1 MDVELLLG
9 IFPQVLLDGITLGF
23 MYALIALGYTMV
35 YGVLEFIN
43 FAHSEIFIFG
53 AFVGVELLLTFKTAG
68 WLDVLPWVVV
78 LVVVLLAGMAASGL
92 LAVLVERTAYRP
104 LRHAPRLIPL
114 ISAIGVSFFPQDTIR
129 LAESLWRN
137 AFNLVYP
144 SMDALN
150 HRFELTQTIDVSMK
164 SLVVIVAALL
174 MLWGLHSL
182 VNRTKVG
189 KAIRAVA
196 EDQAAASLMGIN
208 VNRMISLTFL
218 IGGAM
223 GGGAGVLFG
232 MQYSLIN
239 PYTGF
244 IPGLKAFTAAV
255 LGGIGNIPGAML
267 GRLLLGILQAFGASY
282 LSLLTGGALRA
293 EYRDIRGRGPRR
305 HHRGGA
311 RRAPGP
317 RLCRLLRGRR
327 LFLGHLRVA
336 PGQSDLRRKRLPAV
350 AVVVL
355 RLPPGRRRRGRRS
368 RHSPGPAR
376 AEAPRRL
383 PGPRDPRLR
392 RRHPRARQ
400 QSRQAH
406 QPDQRSQGHHAHR
419 TTAHLLRPAPAG
431 RRDRPELQRDLPAL
445 SLRPRAADRRRHR
458 ARQPAAGGLAHR
470 PGLGGDPRGPD
481 GRAGH
486 GRAARAHEAP
496 GLRLRRL
503 LRGGG
508 RRALLGQADLHQPG
522 VLHLHGVHRR
532 ARHDHPGRHGLHPR
546 RDPRRR
552 RRHHSEPPGP
562 QGLFPLAQRAPQ
574 RGHHDPRLQPRQPAH
589 PARAGQVRAHDLRPH
604 PRAHDDL
611 PAAGHPARA
620 APHARAPGAG
630 GALR

>member
-53 AFVGVELLLTFKTAG
+53 AFVGVELLLTFKAVG
-68 WLDVLPWVVV
+68 WLDVLPWIVV

-114 ISAIGVSFFPQDTIR
+114 ISAIGVSFFLQDTIR

-267 GRLLLGILQAFGASY
+267 GGLLLGILEAFGASY
-282 LSLLTGGALRA
+282 LSLLTGGAFGA
-293 EYRDIRGRGPRR
+293 EYKDIL
-305 HHRGGA
+305 A
-311 RRAPGP
+311 FSI
-317 RLCRLLRGRR
+317 LILILI
-327 LFLGHLRVA
+327 F
-336 PGQSDLRRKRLPAV
+336 
-350 AVVVL
+350 
-355 RLPPGRRRRGRRS
+355 
-368 RHSPGPAR
+368 
-376 AEAPRRL
+376 
-383 PGPRDPRLR
+383 
-392 RRHPRARQ
+392 
-400 QSRQAH
+400 
-406 QPDQRSQGHHAHR
+406 
-419 TTAHLLRPAPAG
+419 RPKG
-431 RRDRPELQRDLPAL
+431 
-445 SLRPRAADRRRHR
+445 
-458 ARQPAAGGLAHR
+458 
-470 PGLGGDPRGPD
+470 
-481 GRAGH
+481 
-486 GRAARAHEAP
+486 
-496 GLRLRRL
+496 
-503 LRGGG
+503 
-508 RRALLGQADLHQPG
+508 LLGEI
-522 VLHLHGVHRR
+522 VRER
-532 ARHDHPGRHGLHPR
+532 A
-546 RDPRRR
+546 
-552 RRHHSEPPGP
+552 
-562 QGLFPLAQRAPQ
+562 
-574 RGHHDPRLQPRQPAH
+574 
-589 PARAGQVRAHDLRPH
+589 
-604 PRAHDDL
+604 
-611 PAAGHPARA
+611 
-620 APHARAPGAG
+620 
-630 GALR
+630 

>member
-53 AFVGVELLLTFKTAG
+53 AFVGVELLLTFKAAG
-68 WLDVLPWVVV
+68 WLDVLPWIVV

-114 ISAIGVSFFPQDTIR
+114 ISAIGVSFFLQDTIR

-144 SMDALN
+144 PMDALN

-267 GRLLLGILQAFGASY
+267 GGLLLGILEAFGASY
-282 LSLLTGGALRA
+282 LSLLTGGAFGA
-293 EYRDIRGRGPRR
+293 EYKDIL
-305 HHRGGA
+305 A
-311 RRAPGP
+311 FSI
-317 RLCRLLRGRR
+317 LILILI
-327 LFLGHLRVA
+327 F
-336 PGQSDLRRKRLPAV
+336 
-350 AVVVL
+350 
-355 RLPPGRRRRGRRS
+355 
-368 RHSPGPAR
+368 
-376 AEAPRRL
+376 
-383 PGPRDPRLR
+383 
-392 RRHPRARQ
+392 
-400 QSRQAH
+400 
-406 QPDQRSQGHHAHR
+406 
-419 TTAHLLRPAPAG
+419 RPKG
-431 RRDRPELQRDLPAL
+431 
-445 SLRPRAADRRRHR
+445 
-458 ARQPAAGGLAHR
+458 
-470 PGLGGDPRGPD
+470 
-481 GRAGH
+481 
-486 GRAARAHEAP
+486 
-496 GLRLRRL
+496 
-503 LRGGG
+503 
-508 RRALLGQADLHQPG
+508 LLGEI
-522 VLHLHGVHRR
+522 VRER
-532 ARHDHPGRHGLHPR
+532 A
-546 RDPRRR
+546 
-552 RRHHSEPPGP
+552 
-562 QGLFPLAQRAPQ
+562 
-574 RGHHDPRLQPRQPAH
+574 
-589 PARAGQVRAHDLRPH
+589 
-604 PRAHDDL
+604 
-611 PAAGHPARA
+611 
-620 APHARAPGAG
+620 
-630 GALR
+630 

>member
-23 MYALIALGYTMV
+23 MYALNALGYTMV

-53 AFVGVELLLTFKTAG
+53 AFVGVELLLTFKAAG
-68 WLDVLPWVVV
+68 WLDVLPWIVV

-114 ISAIGVSFFPQDTIR
+114 ISAIGVSFFLQDTIR

-267 GRLLLGILQAFGASY
+267 GGLLLGILEAFGASY
-282 LSLLTGGALRA
+282 LSLLTGGAFGA
-293 EYRDIRGRGPRR
+293 EYKDIL
-305 HHRGGA
+305 A
-311 RRAPGP
+311 FSI
-317 RLCRLLRGRR
+317 LILILI
-327 LFLGHLRVA
+327 F
-336 PGQSDLRRKRLPAV
+336 
-350 AVVVL
+350 
-355 RLPPGRRRRGRRS
+355 
-368 RHSPGPAR
+368 
-376 AEAPRRL
+376 
-383 PGPRDPRLR
+383 
-392 RRHPRARQ
+392 
-400 QSRQAH
+400 
-406 QPDQRSQGHHAHR
+406 
-419 TTAHLLRPAPAG
+419 RPKG
-431 RRDRPELQRDLPAL
+431 
-445 SLRPRAADRRRHR
+445 
-458 ARQPAAGGLAHR
+458 
-470 PGLGGDPRGPD
+470 
-481 GRAGH
+481 
-486 GRAARAHEAP
+486 
-496 GLRLRRL
+496 
-503 LRGGG
+503 
-508 RRALLGQADLHQPG
+508 LLGEI
-522 VLHLHGVHRR
+522 VRER
-532 ARHDHPGRHGLHPR
+532 A
-546 RDPRRR
+546 
-552 RRHHSEPPGP
+552 
-562 QGLFPLAQRAPQ
+562 
-574 RGHHDPRLQPRQPAH
+574 
-589 PARAGQVRAHDLRPH
+589 
-604 PRAHDDL
+604 
-611 PAAGHPARA
+611 
-620 APHARAPGAG
+620 
-630 GALR
+630 